1 MSIAIGI
8 DVGGTKIAG
17 AVVRLPSGEL
27 AHKRTMPT
35 SPERGG
41 EPVLADV
48 LALAR
53 DLVDAARDES
63 QGASCIGLGLCELV
77 DLQGN
82 VTSDFTVKWLGVPV
96 QAQLSAIAPAVVESD
111 VRAHARAEAA
121 LGAGRDYHDF
131 VFISAGTGI
140 SSCLV
145 TGGAP
150 YPGARGNA
158 LVCATSPLTL
168 ATDDGARVSQVLEEF
183 ASGPAIAQRFGAARA
198 EEVFAAAARGDA
210 RARHVLT
217 TAGAALG
224 NTVAFL
230 ANVLDPEAIIVGGGL
245 GSADGPYWDAFV
257 ATTREHIWSP
267 RTRMLPIVHAALG
280 NNAGVIGAAVTA
292 WAKFTDQGRP

>member
-1 MSIAIGI
+1 MSCAIGI

-17 AVVRLPSGEL
+17 AVVRFPSGEL
-27 AHKRTMPT
+27 AHRRTLAT
-35 SPERGG
+35 ASERGG
-41 EPVLADV
+41 QPVLTDV

-53 DLVDAARDES
+53 DLVTAARAD
-63 QGASCIGLGLCELV
+63 GLRVAGIGLGLCELV
-77 DLQGN
+77 DLAGN
-82 VTSDFTVKWLGVPV
+82 VTSEFTVKWLGTPV
-96 QAQLSAIAPAVVESD
+96 QARLSAVAPAIVESD

-121 LGAGRDYHDF
+121 LGAGRDYRDF

-145 TGGAP
+145 IGGMP

-168 ATDDGARVSQVLEEF
+168 AMDDGARVSQVLEEF

-198 EEVFAAAARGDA
+198 EVVFAAAARGDA
-210 RARHVLT
+210 RATQVLT

-224 NTVAFL
+224 NTAAFL
-230 ANVLDPEAIIVGGGL
+230 ANVLDPEAIIIGGGL

-267 RTRMLPIVHAALG
+267 ETRTLPIVHAALG
-280 NNAGVIGAAVTA
+280 NDAGIIGAAATA
-292 WAKFTDQGRP
+292 WAKFGGMTRS